1 MEKRQISF
9 KKQVL
14 PVLVTVL
21 LVCTV
26 VMCFTVVVQV
36 LTQGYASLFGH
47 SLFRVVTGSME
58 PEIPVGT
65 LIVSRDTDIDRLEI
79 GDVICFQ
86 SLSPSM
92 RGRIITHRVIG
103 KTVDET
109 GAVSLQTK
117 GDANPSADG
126 YPVTQE
132 NLVGRVIW
140 RSNES
145 NFLTDLVAFFSN
157 EVSFLACIALPC
169 LVIAGLIF
177 RNSVGN
183 IKQDLENAMES
194 LLELEQNGNNSKGKS
209 NAQQSSA
216 TSSGERSAPP
226 PPQMV
231 GNRQIPPGIS
241 KEEYEEM
248 QARIRAELIEEIKQ
262 EMMARVRAEVLEELK
277 QENDREKSK
286 KQ

>member
-14 PVLVTVL
+14 PALVTVL
-21 LVCTV
+21 LICTV
-26 VMCFTVVVQV
+26 IICFTVVVQV
-36 LTQGYASLFGH
+36 LTKGYATFFGN

-58 PEIPVGT
+58 PEIPPGT
-65 LIVSRDTDIDRLEI
+65 LILSRETDIDELEM

-92 RGRIITHRVIG
+92 RGRMITHRIIG
-103 KTVDET
+103 KTVDEN
-109 GAVSLQTK
+109 GVVSLQTK

-126 YPVTQE
+126 YPVTE
-132 NLVGRVIW
+132 ANLVGKVVW
-140 RSNES
+140 RSSDS

-157 EVSFLACIALPC
+157 EISFMACIALPC

-183 IKQDLENAMES
+183 IKNDIEAAMES
-194 LLELEQNGNNSKGKS
+194 LLEMEQNGAKGKPGGS
-209 NAQQSSA
+209 QNTAAPSGGRE
-216 TSSGERSAPP
+216 TSPP
-226 PPQMV
+226 PVAV
-231 GNRQIPPGIS
+231 GNRQLPPGIS
-241 KEEYEEM
+241 RREYEEM

>member
-14 PVLVTVL
+14 PALVTVL
-21 LVCTV
+21 LICTV
-26 VMCFTVVVQV
+26 IICFTVVVQV
-36 LTQGYASLFGH
+36 LTKGYATFFGN

-58 PEIPVGT
+58 PEIPPGT
-65 LIVSRDTDIDRLEI
+65 LILSRETDIDDLEM

-92 RGRIITHRVIG
+92 RGRMITHRIIG
-103 KTVDET
+103 KTVDEN

-126 YPVTQE
+126 YPVTE
-132 NLVGRVIW
+132 ANLVGKVVW
-140 RSNES
+140 RSSDS

-157 EVSFLACIALPC
+157 EISFMACIALPC

-183 IKQDLENAMES
+183 IKSDIEAAMES
-194 LLELEQNGNNSKGKS
+194 LLEMEQNGAKGKPGGS
-209 NAQQSSA
+209 QNTAAPSGGRE
-216 TSSGERSAPP
+216 TSPP
-226 PPQMV
+226 PVAV
-231 GNRQIPPGIS
+231 GNRQLPPGIS
-241 KEEYEEM
+241 QREYEEM

-262 EMMARVRAEVLEELK
+262 EMMARVRAEVLEELR
-277 QENDREKSK
+277 QENDREKTK

>member
-14 PVLVTVL
+14 PALVTVL
-21 LVCTV
+21 LACTV
-26 VMCFTVVVQV
+26 IICFTVVVQV
-36 LTQGYASLFGH
+36 LTKGYATFFGN

-58 PEIPVGT
+58 PEIPPGT
-65 LIVSRDTDIDRLEI
+65 LILSRETDIEKLEP

-86 SLSPSM
+86 SLSPGM
-92 RGRIITHRVIG
+92 RGRMITHRVIG
-103 KTVDET
+103 KTVDEN

-126 YPVTQE
+126 YPVTKE
-132 NLVGRVIW
+132 NLVGRVVW
-140 RSNES
+140 NSNES
-145 NFLTDLVAFFSN
+145 DFLTNLVAFFSN
-157 EVSFLACIALPC
+157 EVSFMACIALPC

-183 IKQDLENAMES
+183 IKQDLETAMES
-194 LLELEQNGNNSKGKS
+194 LLEMEKNGNKGKT
-209 NAQQSSA
+209 NAHQNTA
-216 TSSGERSAPP
+216 TASVGCPAPP
-226 PPQMV
+226 PPQTV

>member
-14 PVLVTVL
+14 PALVTVL
-21 LVCTV
+21 LILTV
-26 VMCFTVVVQV
+26 IICFTVVVQV
-36 LTQGYASLFGH
+36 LTKGYATFFGN

-58 PEIPVGT
+58 PEIPTGT
-65 LIVSRDTDIDRLEI
+65 LILSRETDIEELEM

-92 RGRIITHRVIG
+92 RGRMITHRIIG
-103 KTVDET
+103 KTVDEN

-117 GDANPSADG
+117 GDANPSADS
-126 YPVTQE
+126 YPVTE
-132 NLVGRVIW
+132 ANLVGKVVW
-140 RSNES
+140 RSSDS
-145 NFLTDLVAFFSN
+145 NFLTDLVGFFSN
-157 EVSFLACIALPC
+157 EISFMACIALPC

-183 IKQDLENAMES
+183 IKSDIEAAMES
-194 LLELEQNGNNSKGKS
+194 LLEMEQNGAKGKPNGS
-209 NAQQSSA
+209 HNTTAPSGRRE
-216 TSSGERSAPP
+216 TSPP
-226 PPQMV
+226 PV
-231 GNRQIPPGIS
+231 TDGNRQLPPGIS
-241 KEEYEEM
+241 RQEYEEM